1 MHEQEGVIKFQLNF
15 QPGAVFPAAQIREI
29 NAWRTLLHQLGMLGQ
44 HPKRYDNYGFGNLSQ
59 RSGPAEFI
67 ISGTQTGGPEQLRAA
82 DYALVTQV
90 DIQQNQL
97 WACGGTAPSSESMTH
112 AAVYQVDPRI
122 GVVVHAHCPA
132 IWQQTAALQLPHTA
146 ADIPYGTVEMALAV
160 QQLVRRQ
167 GEGPALFTMLGHE
180 DGVVS
185 YGHCFSEA
193 VSLVS
198 QYYAK
203 ALALGAQPNLR

>member
-15 QPGAVFPAAQIREI
+15 QHGAALSAGQVSEI

-44 HPKRYDNYGFGNLSQ
+44 HPQRYDNYGFGNLSQ
-59 RSGPAEFI
+59 RHGRNEFI
-67 ISGTQTGGPEQLRAA
+67 ISGSQTGGPLQLRAA
-82 DYALVTQV
+82 DYALVTGV

-97 WACGGTAPSSESMTH
+97 WARGETAPSSESMTH
-112 AAVYQVDPRI
+112 AALYQADPRI

-160 QQLVRRQ
+160 QQLVRRL
-167 GEGPALFTMLGHE
+167 GDGPALFAMLGHD

-185 YGHCFSEA
+185 YGHCFNEA

-198 QYYAK
+198 LYYAK